1 MLLKYNV
8 NFKFP
13 SVPMKYTLFL
23 FIIVVVS
30 KSANLCKLCVKFVN
44 FSFLV
49 RLVKGGGAGVFLFCF
64 FFS

>member
-1 MLLKYNV
+1 MYNRIPVMLLKYNV

-30 KSANLCKLCVKFVN
+30 ENLCKFMQI
-44 FSFLV
+44 V
-49 RLVKGGGAGVFLFCF
+49 RKIF
-64 FFS
+64 